1 MSEMSR
7 SIMIG
12 ACELA
17 CRYPELS
24 LEDVAG
30 DARQLAEMVA
40 RYDMEDARK
49 EESILMAA
57 CWFIG
62 ADRNLSPTGAIEK
75 ALSLW
80 DAVKAG
86 SAETYI

>member
-1 MSEMSR
+1 MKKVSR
-7 SIMIG
+7 GIMVG

-30 DARQLAEMVA
+30 DAHQLAEMVA
-40 RYDMEDARK
+40 RYDMKDAGK
-49 EESILMAA
+49 EESVLMAA

-62 ADRNLSPTGAIEK
+62 ADRNLSPHGAIDK
-75 ALSLW
+75 ALMLW
-80 DAVKAG
+80 DAVKEEEG
-86 SAETYI
+86 QV

>member
-1 MSEMSR
+1 MMGVSR
-7 SIMIG
+7 GIMVG

-30 DARQLAEMVA
+30 DARQIAEMIA
-40 RYDMEDARK
+40 GYDMRDAQK
-49 EESILMAA
+49 EENVLMAA

-62 ADRNLSPTGAIEK
+62 ADRSLSPSGAIEK
-75 ALSLW
+75 ALNLW
-80 DAVKAG
+80 DAVKEGDA
-86 SAETYI
+86 

>member
-1 MSEMSR
+1 MREISR
-7 SIMIG
+7 GIMVG

-24 LEDVAG
+24 LEDIAG
-30 DARQLAEMVA
+30 DARQLAEMVT
-40 RYDMEDARK
+40 RYGMKDAQK
-49 EESILMAA
+49 EESVLMAA

-75 ALSLW
+75 ALGLW
-80 DAVKAG
+80 DAVKGGEA
-86 SAETYI
+86 

>member
-1 MSEMSR
+1 MREVSR
-7 SIMIG
+7 AIMVG

-40 RYDMEDARK
+40 RYGMKDARK
-49 EESILMAA
+49 EESVLMAA

-62 ADRNLSPTGAIEK
+62 ADRNLSPHGAIDK
-75 ALSLW
+75 ALMLW
-80 DAVKAG
+80 GAVKEEEG
-86 SAETYI
+86 QR

>member
-1 MSEMSR
+1 MSEVSR

-40 RYDMEDARK
+40 RYDMEVRK
-49 EESILMAA
+49 EESVLMAA

-62 ADRNLSPTGAIEK
+62 SDRSLSPNGAIEK

-80 DAVKAG
+80 DAVKG
-86 SAETYI
+86 LGGES